1 MGWVLPVRGVVTLLV
16 LLAILLL
23 TKPVSSGS
31 CWLFKP
37 IDSLTGQGPLRI
49 NGLNMQEDKEKG
61 TENTIHVKGPFS
73 PIQKF
78 PIALLRNVLVR
89 LLLE

>member
-37 IDSLTGQGPLRI
+37 IDSLTGQGRHCVE
-49 NGLNMQEDKEKG
+49 MAKTCKRTRKREKKIG
-61 TENTIHVKGPFS
+61 TKG
-73 PIQKF
+73 IGD
-78 PIALLRNVLVR
+78 
-89 LLLE
+89 E